1 MMRAA
6 SSFEAPKPVC
16 QKGFPPT
23 GGKPYCGTRD
33 GAGGPRS
40 ANVQIAPPTGG
51 GGEAGRGAASG
62 PDLAFRVDGM
72 PPRKTLQAGRG
83 AYVKNGEVRFFTRED
98 TRAEAWQMLA
108 EFRRQL
114 PAEWRAR
121 GGPVKVRVE
130 LVYPLRS
137 RERERLEAAGAV
149 DTLLPHVER
158 PDADNIV
165 KSLLDSMTRAGVWL
179 DDAQVHDL
187 RVRKWRG
194 MRPRWAVFVWFLP
207 LPALPR
213 RRRRGTEDGPGQ
225 GRLALGPQ
233 DATEEGGGAGG
244 HDGASGLAG
253 RVAGHA
259 GGLGAGGLAVDGGAV
274 PPEVCGPCKTEG

>member
-6 SSFEAPKPVC
+6 SSMEAQSPKC
-16 QKGFPPT
+16 QNGSSLRGENHCWHKGRAVGPESAIR
-23 GGKPYCGTRD
+23 GTE
-33 GAGGPRS
+33 GAGRNTS
-40 ANVQIAPPTGG
+40 ST
-51 GGEAGRGAASG
+51 S
-62 PDLAFRVDGM
+62 PDLSFRVDGM

-83 AYVKNGEVRFFTRED
+83 AYVENGRVRFFTSPEV
-98 TRAEAWQMLA
+98 RAEAWQMRA
-108 EFRRQL
+108 EFRKRL
-114 PAEWRAR
+114 PAGWMPRRDPAR
-121 GGPVKVRVE
+121 VRVE
-130 LVYPLRS
+130 LVYPLRKP
-137 RERERLEAAGAV
+137 ERERLEGTAAAEM
-149 DTLLPHVER
+149 LIPHVEK
-158 PDADNIV
+158 PDVDNLV
-165 KSLLDSMTRAGVWL
+165 KSLLDSMTRAGVWE
-179 DDAQVHDL
+179 DDSQVCDL

-194 MRPRWAVFVWFLP
+194 MRPRWAVFVWWMP
-207 LPALPR
+207 IPPLPR
-213 RRRRGTEDGPGQ
+213 RRRGREEERPEQ